1 MNVHKTQ
8 LRLNTLYPFIK
19 GNAKGD
25 LINIKHQTFN
35 TISTFSPSHHYT
47 NIQPKHNTYNNIKSA
62 FHTLDHYHSCNAHT
76 HAGGIVDFASSPE
89 THKKVVNIST
99 IKIHRAK
106 SPQHKHIKRGISG
119 NIKEHVKQRC
129 KSSKLIQQWW
139 KRMKPQL
146 KQRLQMKLI
155 IKLQSMWRG
164 FYLRKYV
171 FDVIYLTLFC
181 QNFVDKLNDVIC
193 RLRKKKYFNVL
204 VSKFFYK
211 HKNNT
216 LSHSIDCNTLLR
228 SLLINKHK
236 VTLYNNRY
244 MLMKCF
250 LQYKHKCAYMKVK
263 LLHYI
268 TLFKLMERCYYKY
281 NILKHKQ
288 LYMNKWKDMMLQ
300 YRNKSKCEG
309 DERKCI
315 LINRKYKLK
324 SKLRNNKT
332 NNKHASTI
340 QTYFKYQLHKHL
352 YTKFVSL
359 IYHLLLSIIVNTL
372 QKIACMHY
380 LNINANVIK
389 CVKLLT
395 RSVIRKYYT
404 HVSRGLLWIAR
415 IRQLKYIGRKV
426 NDAMSN
432 YINTSVFRRWKAKTT
447 DIVNR
452 RIIQIQKCIR
462 KHYRNKNVHAHKRML
477 TVLQKYLHK
486 LQYNTEMIMVI
497 TLRKYRRKCYY
508 IKYISPLITIQ
519 KIWKGIYIRKYKYKS
534 IL

>member
-35 TISTFSPSHHYT
+35 TISAFSPLH
-47 NIQPKHNTYNNIKSA
+47 
-62 FHTLDHYHSCNAHT
+62 HYHSCNALSHT
-76 HAGGIVDFASSPE
+76 GGIVDFASSPE

-106 SPQHKHIKRGISG
+106 SPQHKHIKRGISRS

-139 KRMKPQL
+139 KRKKPQL

-155 IKLQSMWRG
+155 IKLQSTWRG

-181 QNFVDKLNDVIC
+181 QNFVDKLNDVIR
-193 RLRKKKYFNVL
+193 RLEKKMYFNAL
-204 VSKFFYK
+204 VSKFFHK

-216 LSHSIDCNTLLR
+216 LSYSNECNTLLK
-228 SLLINKHK
+228 SLLVNKHK
-236 VTLYNNRY
+236 VTLHNNRY

-263 LLHYI
+263 SLRYI
-268 TLFKLMERCYYKY
+268 ALFKRMERCYYKY
-281 NILKHKQ
+281 GALKHKQ
-288 LYMNKWKDMMLQ
+288 LYMNKWKVMMLH
-300 YRNKSKCEG
+300 YRNKSVS
-309 DERKCI
+309 ERKCI

-332 NNKHASTI
+332 NTKHASTI

-359 IYHLLLSIIVNTL
+359 IYHLLLRIIINAL

-415 IRQLKYIGRKV
+415 IRQLKCIGRKV
-426 NDAMSN
+426 NHANCN
-432 YINTSVFRRWKAKTT
+432 YINTCVFRRWKAITT

-452 RIIQIQKCIR
+452 RVIQIQKCIR
-462 KHYRNKNVHAHKRML
+462 KHYRNKNVHAHKRMVML
-477 TVLQKYLHK
+477 LRKYLHK
-486 LQYNTEMIMVI
+486 LQYITEMIMVS
-497 TLRKYRRKCYY
+497 TLRKYLRKCYY
-508 IKYISPLITIQ
+508 IKYVSPLITIQ
-519 KIWKGIYIRKYKYKS
+519 KVWKGIYIRQYKYKS